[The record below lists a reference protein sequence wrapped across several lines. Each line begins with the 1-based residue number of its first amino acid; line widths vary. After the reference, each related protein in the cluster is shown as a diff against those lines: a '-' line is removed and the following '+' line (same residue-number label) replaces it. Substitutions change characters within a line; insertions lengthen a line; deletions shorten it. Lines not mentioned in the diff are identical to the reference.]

1 MPERSSYPAGAPC
14 WVDLNAPDLESARR
28 FYGAA
33 LGWEF
38 QDNGPE
44 YGHYTTCL
52 WKGKPVAALM
62 PPPPGAEGLRPAWNV
77 YLSAPELEATVERVE
92 QGGGTVA
99 MGPHEIP
106 GAGRL
111 AFAFDPQGA
120 SFGLWQAGGHT
131 GAGLHGEPGAMTWNE
146 LNTTAGEEADAF
158 YRGLFPYEQQQI
170 GDGVNFDYSSWR
182 LPGSDTPVCGRNRA
196 IDPNILEGG
205 KGKPFWS
212 VYFAVADVD
221 VTARQIAALGG
232 SVLHGPF
239 NSPFGRLCAVL
250 DPSGAHF
257 TVITLAR

>member
-1 MPERSSYPAGAPC
+1 M
-14 WVDLNAPDLESARR
+14 DLNAPDLESARR

-77 YLSAPELEATVERVE
+77 YLSAPELEVTVERVE

-158 YRGLFPYEQQQI
+158 YRGCSPTSSSRSATASTSTTAAGGCPARTPRLRTQPRDRPQHPGRRQGQAVLV
-170 GDGVNFDYSSWR
+170 GLLRRRRRGRDGAPDR
-182 LPGSDTPVCGRNRA
+182 RA
-196 IDPNILEGG
+196 RRQR
-205 KGKPFWS
+205 
-212 VYFAVADVD
+212 A
-221 VTARQIAALGG
+221 ARPLQL
-232 SVLHGPF
+232 
-239 NSPFGRLCAVL
+239 PFGRLCAVL